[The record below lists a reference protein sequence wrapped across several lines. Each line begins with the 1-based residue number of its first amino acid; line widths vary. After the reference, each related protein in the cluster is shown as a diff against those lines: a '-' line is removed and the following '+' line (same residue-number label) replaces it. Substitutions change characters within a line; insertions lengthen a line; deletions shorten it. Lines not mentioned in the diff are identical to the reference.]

1 MRKRSARTHILLKSI
16 KIIKNI
22 EESINQI
29 AQLINLPLP
38 PQYHQSVIA
47 NLERIAAIASR
58 INNFS

>member
-1 MRKRSARTHILLKSI
+1 M
-16 KIIKNI
+16 KNI